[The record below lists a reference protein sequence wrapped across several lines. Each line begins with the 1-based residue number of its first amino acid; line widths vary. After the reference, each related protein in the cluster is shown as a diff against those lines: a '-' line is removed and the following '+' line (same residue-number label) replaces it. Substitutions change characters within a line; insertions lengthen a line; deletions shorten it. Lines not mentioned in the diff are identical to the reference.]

1 VRGYARSFPI
11 FHSARTVSSCTPR
24 EPRER
29 ASFSALT
36 CARPVGIFWA
46 SMLEI
51 IEKLLILQER
61 DRRILRVSQELAH
74 IGPERNLLRTK
85 AAATQQSLE
94 SAKLRVKQLETERK
108 QRDLEIEAK
117 KSQIEKYLNQ
127 QLQTRKNEEYKA
139 LTHEIEMAKEVIFK
153 IEDAQIMLM
162 EQAEVAQKE
171 VTRATAEA
179 AAAKKLVDDQ
189 IGRLDQ
195 SESNSKKELA
205 SLQAD
210 RAALIGAVDETT
222 RYRYERL
229 LKSKGENIVVG
240 IEHSSCGGCHMKL
253 PAQIITHC
261 RAQAEIVTCPSCGRI
276 LYFTPD
282 MSLTAAE

>member
-1 VRGYARSFPI
+1 
-11 FHSARTVSSCTPR
+11 
-24 EPRER
+24 
-29 ASFSALT
+29 
-36 CARPVGIFWA
+36 
-46 SMLEI
+46 MLEI

-94 SAKLRVKQLETERK
+94 AAKLRVKQLETERK

-171 VTRATAEA
+171 VTRASAEA

-189 IGRLDQ
+189 IGRLDR
-195 SESNSKKELA
+195 SERIRRRSWPVCRPTGPRWSGPWMKPPA
-205 SLQAD
+205 TAMSGCS
-210 RAALIGAVDETT
+210 RARARTSWWALSTAV
-222 RYRYERL
+222 
-229 LKSKGENIVVG
+229 V
-240 IEHSSCGGCHMKL
+240 
-253 PAQIITHC
+253 
-261 RAQAEIVTCPSCGRI
+261 
-276 LYFTPD
+276 
-282 MSLTAAE
+282 AAAT